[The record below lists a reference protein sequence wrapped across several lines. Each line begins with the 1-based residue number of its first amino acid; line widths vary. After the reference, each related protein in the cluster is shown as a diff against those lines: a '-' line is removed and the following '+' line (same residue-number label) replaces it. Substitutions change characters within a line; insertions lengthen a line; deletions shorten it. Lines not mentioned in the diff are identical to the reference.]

1 MMNYIYVI
9 IAALLLPFDFSISKK
24 YQSVEGTSM
33 AAGLKYNALNG
44 LFTALIFWGL
54 TGFSV
59 KFSGFSM
66 IMAFSM
72 ALFCAAY
79 SIIGFKILKAGSLG
93 MYSLFLMSGGMLLP
107 YLFGVTF
114 LKESLTVF
122 RIFGVILILA
132 AIVIANRTKQKV
144 DKWQLILCLVIFAL
158 NGMVGIVS
166 KCHQINVTYNTV
178 DSTMFVMYTGIL
190 RFFMSAATLAFVK
203 EEKKVSFG
211 YPKKVLPMIAA
222 SAMISGLS
230 YMLQLVGAKD
240 LPASVLYPIVTGGSI
255 VFSTIVGRVFFKE
268 KPAVV
273 QIAGTILCFVG
284 TCMFL

>member
-9 IAALLLPFDFSISKK
+9 VAALLLPFDFSISKK
-24 YQSVEGTSM
+24 FQSVEGTSL

-44 LFTALIFWGL
+44 LFTAIIFWGL

-59 KFSGFSM
+59 KFSGFSV
-66 IMAFSM
+66 IMSFSM

-114 LKESLTVF
+114 LKEPLTAF
-122 RIFGVILILA
+122 RIFGVVLILA
-132 AIVIANRTKQKV
+132 AIVIANRTKEKV
-144 DKWQLILCLVIFAL
+144 DKWQLILCLIIFML
-158 NGMVGIVS
+158 NGLVGIVS
-166 KCHQINVTYNTV
+166 KCHQINVTYDAV
-178 DSTMFVMYTGIL
+178 DSTMFVMYTGIM
-190 RFFMSAATLAFVK
+190 RFFMSAAALGFVK
-203 EEKKVSFG
+203 EERKLSFDE
-211 YPKKVLPMIAA
+211 PRKVLPMIAA

-255 VFSTIVGRVFFKE
+255 VFSTIVGRLFFKE

-273 QIAGTILCFVG
+273 QLVGTVLCFIG